1 MAGSALD
8 AWRMDT
14 QPRSW
19 MGRKR
24 VSDVPQWRPLSSTN
38 PFAPMLFFQATR
50 RFPILPHTEVI
61 VSRERFPFSRLVR
74 SLARF
79 DSLSPSFER
88 MHVLCERVLWCG
100 FVDLSLFSL
109 FGTLPLCSLR
119 SSRAR
124 HELRLTARTDPL
136 ADALLR
142 SSRKNPIVQ
151 VSTVAIFFRG
161 YCVWLVSTLG
171 SRFCTVLH
179 GARRSGSHFR
189 LTCSS
194 FDRRKTQGRA
204 RAHVCVRRSAAFK
217 RLDVQCPPFGIQPY
231 TCAAHAPS
239 VVLSPTCERGA
250 FAIQG
255 RKPMLA
261 EPL

>member
-151 VSTVAIFFRG
+151 VSTVAIFF
-161 YCVWLVSTLG
+161 
-171 SRFCTVLH
+171 SRVLRVARFHAGVAVLH
-179 GARRSGSHFR
+179 GSARCATVRFALPPHVLVVRPQKDAGSRTCARVRATKRRLQASGRPMPPFWDPTLH
-189 LTCSS
+189 
-194 FDRRKTQGRA
+194 
-204 RAHVCVRRSAAFK
+204 VRRPRALS
-217 RLDVQCPPFGIQPY
+217 CPLPDLRKGGICDPGEK
-231 TCAAHAPS
+231 THA
-239 VVLSPTCERGA
+239 G
-250 FAIQG
+250 
-255 RKPMLA
+255 
-261 EPL
+261 